1 MQCID
6 NAWTISIN
14 ILLMYTKYGYIV
26 TSLITE
32 KIATLQFVVR
42 RSRVSV

>member
-14 ILLMYTKYGYIV
+14 TLLMYTKYGYIV
-26 TSLITE
+26 TLLIIE

-42 RSRVSV
+42 RSIVSV